1 MKLIFLKEILLMI
14 VLVRLVSYNL
24 FYKGQSES
32 REHLDQFHNIQ
43 SHSHRTTTTDT
54 MTLTDPP
61 LVLVIVPS
69 TSFFASLIIQIF
81 SVQTTAVSSESQIW
95 GF

>member
-1 MKLIFLKEILLMI
+1 MKLVFLKEILLII
-14 VLVRLVSYNL
+14 VLVRLVSL
-24 FYKGQSES
+24 FYKDQSES
-32 REHLDQFHNIQ
+32 REHLDQLHNIQ
-43 SHSHRTTTTDT
+43 SHSNRTTTTDT

-69 TSFFASLIIQIF
+69 TSFFASLIIKIF
-81 SVQTTAVSSESQIW
+81 SVLTTAVSSESRIW